1 MVSSLCS
8 QYSEYSKWWI
18 KVLSKLPLH
27 HFLCSTLPNFSHGLT
42 VVTPFTKAWFPYM
55 CQQDTQR
62 RAMYGHQLSQTIPP
76 FAAKACEVATKSHML
91 NFCEACA
98 AICCDCDLQKPTTRE
113 TKKIFCPK
121 KKSESKNKKNNDD
134 FRKVVISEKKC
145 QKKIISVLQKKE
157 QSQNKNNDDFQNVV
171 ICD

>member
-27 HFLCSTLPNFSHGLT
+27 HFLCSTLPNFSHGST

-55 CQQDTQR
+55 CQQDAQR

-121 KKSESKNKKNNDD
+121 KRANPKT
-134 FRKVVISEKKC
+134 
-145 QKKIISVLQKKE
+145 KKITTTFGKLLLLIKYGMRFTCLQIQKT
-157 QSQNKNNDDFQNVV
+157 SQ
-171 ICD
+171 